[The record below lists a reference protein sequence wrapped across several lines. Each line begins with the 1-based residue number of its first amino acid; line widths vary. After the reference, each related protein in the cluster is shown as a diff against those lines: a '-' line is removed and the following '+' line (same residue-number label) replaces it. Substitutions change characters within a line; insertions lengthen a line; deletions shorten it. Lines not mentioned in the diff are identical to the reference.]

1 MFSKMKGN
9 GFCFVAVVVA
19 GVLLC
24 ACASRGMIEG
34 GPKDVTPPEITE
46 EVPASGTTRFTG
58 KRVDIHFNEFV
69 QLKDINSKF
78 VISPPQKKKPK
89 TTLRGK
95 YVRVEFQDTLKPGT
109 TYSLDFGQ
117 SIADNNEGNLFG
129 YYRYVFST
137 GSRLDSMELAGQVL
151 DAETQLPVLGA
162 MVLFYANHADSAA
175 ILELPSYVA
184 MTDSSGHFR
193 VTNMRDSV
201 YRVLALFTETKSLQ
215 YVPRMEGQKV
225 GFY

>member
-1 MFSKMKGN
+1 M
-9 GFCFVAVVVA
+9 AVVVA

-95 YVRVEFQDTLKPGT
+95 YVRVEFQDSLKPGT
-109 TYSLDFGQ
+109 TYTLDFQ
-117 SIADNNEGNLFG
+117 DAIVDNNGTCTVTVNVRKKREATMDMKAQKTFTPGTRNIFSINLVGNNLILQLRPTSQWEDDG
-129 YYRYVFST
+129 DSEIVF
-137 GSRLDSMELAGQVL
+137 E
-151 DAETQLPVLGA
+151 
-162 MVLFYANHADSAA
+162 
-175 ILELPSYVA
+175 
-184 MTDSSGHFR
+184 
-193 VTNMRDSV
+193 
-201 YRVLALFTETKSLQ
+201 
-215 YVPRMEGQKV
+215 
-225 GFY
+225 